1 MALTETLRQLGK
13 EIQEDERFAAL
24 MQATAKNDADGELQ
38 GKIGELNLIMM
49 NYNKEAEKGEEGD
62 QKKIGEYQNQYGA
75 LYAEIMANENMANYQ
90 KVQAGVEEMANYI
103 SQMIGLF
110 LNGQDPATCEPEA
123 EDAHTCGEGGC
134 STCGG
139 CN

>member
-13 EIQEDERFAAL
+13 EIQADERFVAL
-24 MQATAKNDADGELQ
+24 MKATSANDADSALQ
-38 GKIGELNLIMM
+38 EKIGELNLIMM

-75 LYAEIMANENMANYQ
+75 LYAEIMANENMAAYQ

-103 SQMIGLF
+103 SQMIGMF
-110 LNGQDPATCEPEA
+110 LNGADPETCEPEP
-123 EDAHTCGEGGC
+123 DHSCGEEGC
-134 STCGG
+134 ATCGG
-139 CN
+139 CH

>member
-13 EIQEDERFAAL
+13 EIQADERFVAL
-24 MQATAKNDADGELQ
+24 MKATTANDADSALQ
-38 GKIGELNLIMM
+38 EKIGELNLIMM

-75 LYAEIMANENMANYQ
+75 LYAEIMANENMAAYQ

-103 SQMIGLF
+103 SQMIGMF
-110 LNGQDPATCEPEA
+110 LNGADPETCEPE
-123 EDAHTCGEGGC
+123 EAHSCGEDGC

-139 CN
+139 CH